1 MPKESKTKKK
11 VVVDNEEIID
21 LEMQKYVNHIGLAIV
36 YYRRLRKLTQA
47 ELGEQSYLATNYI
60 GQIERGER
68 CPSLTTLI
76 KIANALDTSGSKILA
91 DAEQKLDE
99 E

>member
-1 MPKESKTKKK
+1 MPKESKTKKN

-47 ELGEQSYLATNYI
+47 ELGEKSDLATNYI